1 MDAPAKNSSEDR
13 VSVRRKLLYG
23 VGGYTEN
30 GMQNAV
36 TNMTYPFFN
45 VGLGVAPSL
54 LGIAVMIFR
63 IWDAI
68 TDPLMGWISDK
79 TNTRLGRRRPYIF
92 AGAICGGL
100 LFALMWWVP
109 QGMSSNFYFGW
120 YLIFALLFFSAFTVY
135 SVPFIAMG
143 YELSTDYHER
153 TRVMSYRMFFQA
165 VAGVCIQWLLW
176 FTQRDIFD
184 GTVDGM
190 KWVGIAMGTLMILFG
205 IMPALFV
212 KERKLTLSEITSNKE
227 KLPLKSIFSVLKVRP
242 FRYVLGAMVFA
253 ITGMFLVIIFGY
265 YINVYYLFGG
275 DQKAASTVLGG
286 SGTAYHLTGMASLP
300 LIAWISTKIGKK
312 RAIIV
317 FTVVGILGSA
327 VKPLVFVPGN
337 PWLQIVSVILL
348 APGLSA
354 VFTLLSSITADVTD
368 WDELQNGTR
377 REGAFGAFY
386 GWTMKLG
393 FALCFYIA
401 SKILEW
407 TGFDRDLG
415 GNQSQE
421 TLDLMLQLYTIV
433 PIIGLVGTLLIMWRF
448 PITEDKVRKVR
459 EQLEA
464 RKRASADPSA

>member
-1 MDAPAKNSSEDR
+1 MDTPENKSGEGKVAVGRK
-13 VSVRRKLLYG
+13 VSYG

-79 TNTRLGRRRPYIF
+79 SNTRFGRRRPYIF

-109 QGMSSNFYFGW
+109 EGMSSDFYFGW
-120 YLIFALLFFSAFTVY
+120 YLLIALLFFSAFTVY
-135 SVPFIAMG
+135 SVPFIALG

-190 KWVGIAMGTLMILFG
+190 KWVGIGMGSLMIILG
-205 IMPALFV
+205 IVPALFV
-212 KERKLTLSEITSNKE
+212 KERKLTYQEITANKE
-227 KLPLKSIFSVLKVRP
+227 KLPLKSVLSVLKVKP

-253 ITGMFLVIIFGY
+253 ITGMFLVIIFGF

-286 SGTAYHLTGMASLP
+286 AGTAYHLTGMVSLP
-300 LIAWISTKIGKK
+300 IIAWVSSRIGKK
-312 RAIIV
+312 RALLS
-317 FTVVGILGSA
+317 FTVLAIIGSA
-327 VKPLVFVPGN
+327 IKPLVFVPGN
-337 PWLQIVSVILL
+337 PWLQVVSVIFL

-354 VFTLLSSITADVTD
+354 VFTLLSSMTADVTD

-415 GNQSQE
+415 GAQTQE
-421 TLDLMLQLYTIV
+421 TLDMMLLLYTIV
-433 PIIGLVGTLLIMWRF
+433 PVIGLVGTLLIVWRF
-448 PITEDKVRKVR
+448 PMSEKKAREVR
-459 EQLEA
+459 EQLDA
-464 RKRASADPSA
+464 RKKAEEA

>member
-1 MDAPAKNSSEDR
+1 MKSSPEK
-13 VSVRRKLLYG
+13 SVGEKVPFLRKLSYG
-23 VGGYTEN
+23 LGGYTEN

-63 IWDAI
+63 LWDAI

-79 TNTRLGRRRPYIF
+79 TNSRLGRRRPYIF
-92 AGAICGGL
+92 TGAICGGL

-109 QGMSSNFYFGW
+109 QGMSASFYFGW
-120 YLIFALLFFSAFTVY
+120 YLVIALLFFSAFTVY
-135 SVPFIAMG
+135 SVPFIALG
-143 YELSTDYHER
+143 YELSTDYHDR

-165 VAGVCIQWLLW
+165 IAGVCIHWLLW

-190 KWVGIAMGTLMILFG
+190 KWVGLGMGSLLIVLG
-205 IMPALFV
+205 VIPAIFV
-212 KERKLTLSEITSNKE
+212 KERKLTREELAANKE
-227 KLPLKSIFSVLKVRP
+227 KLPLKSVVSVLKVKP

-275 DQKAASTVLGG
+275 DEKAASTVLGG
-286 SGTAYHLTGMASLP
+286 SGTVYHLTCMASLP
-300 LIAWISTKIGKK
+300 LIAWVSSKIGKK
-312 RAIIV
+312 RALLC
-317 FTVVGILGSA
+317 FTFLGILGSA
-327 VKPLVFVPGN
+327 IKPLVFVPGN
-337 PWLQIVSVILL
+337 PWLQIVSVIFL

-368 WDELQNGTR
+368 WDELENGTR

-407 TGFDRDLG
+407 TGFERSLG
-415 GNQSQE
+415 GNQSQD
-421 TLDLMLQLYTIV
+421 TLDLMLTLYTIV
-433 PIIGLVGTLLIMWRF
+433 PVIGLVGTLLIIWRF
-448 PITEDKVRKVR
+448 PVSEKTARDVRA
-459 EQLEA
+459 QLEA
-464 RKRASADPSA
+464 RRSSE